1 METKK
6 LTIRD
11 IAKML
16 DISYATVSRAL
27 SGSHGISETTRNRVL
42 ATCEEVGYT
51 TNHIARS
58 LVIRES
64 KLIGLII
71 GNIDNPYIGRLASN
85 TEIHARSRGY
95 NLIFCNSISLK
106 EQEVEAFSLLMGR
119 QVDGV
124 IIVPSCADSYAALEK
139 FINQIPT
146 VFVGENMKDS
156 RVNYVA
162 VDNFKGT
169 CIGTEYLASLGHRSI
184 AYIGRRTNS
193 VTHQLRGEGY
203 VTVCRKQGIEP
214 YFIDNT
220 YQPFSSTETGY
231 MLAKKFFSSSPH
243 HTAIFAATDTI
254 ALGII
259 KAADEL
265 GISIPKD
272 FSLIGFDNIS
282 FAGLSRINLTTIN
295 QPLPEMAST
304 AVDMLIDMIQNPLA
318 SYSHQVLAPTLIK
331 RGTCLSVNKKENKY
345 Q

>member
-1 METKK
+1 MATKK

-11 IAKML
+11 VAKML
-16 DISYATVSRAL
+16 GVSYATVSRAL
-27 SGSHGISETTRNRVL
+27 SGSPGISEATRKRVMT
-42 ATCEEVGYT
+42 TCEEVGYT

-64 KLIGLII
+64 KLIGLIL
-71 GNIDNPYIGRLASN
+71 GNIDNPFIGRLASN

-95 NLIFCNSISLK
+95 NLILCNSTSLK
-106 EQEVEAFSLLMGR
+106 EQEVEVFSLLMGR
-119 QVDGV
+119 QVDGI
-124 IIVPSCADSYAALEK
+124 IIVPSSANSYGALEK
-139 FINQIPT
+139 YINQIPT

-169 CIGTEYLASLGHRSI
+169 YIGTEYLVSLGHRSI
-184 AYIGRRTNS
+184 AYIGRRPDS
-193 VTHQLRGEGY
+193 VTHQLRGDGY
-203 VTVCRKQGIEP
+203 IAVCREHGMDP

-220 YQPFSSTETGY
+220 LQPFSSTETGY
-231 MLAKKFFSSSPH
+231 VLAKKFFSASPK

-265 GISIPKD
+265 GISIPND

-282 FAGLSRINLTTIN
+282 FASLSRIDLTTIN

-304 AVDMLIDMIQNPLA
+304 AVNMLIDMIQNPLA

-331 RGTCLSVNKKENKY
+331 RGTCLAVNKKESEY
-345 Q
+345 